1 MAGSQ
6 QRDDDLRMSSDSNVR
21 ETFLFRLSYRT
32 QRAALKE
39 VAKVF
44 CRLKTI

>member
-21 ETFLFRLSYRT
+21 ERFYSVYRVELN
-32 QRAALKE
+32 ALRWK
-39 VAKVF
+39 KSRKYF
-44 CRLKTI
+44 ID